1 MNPDTGTL
9 MSEADALALRQA
21 FGLAPRNSDSVFP
34 AHWPKFRVGLQVI
47 IGGVDCKIT
56 DIDGRQITAMP
67 VIDVWPK
74 LSQFE
79 SVTIGTADLR
89 VWKISRKGIVFRHQK
104 QCSE

>member
-1 MNPDTGTL
+1 MNPDTGT
-9 MSEADALALRQA
+9 MISEADAKALRTA
-21 FGLAPRNSDSVFP
+21 FGLGVDRVFP
-34 AHWPKFRVGLQVI
+34 ANWPKFRVGLQVI

-89 VWKISRKGIVFRHQK
+89 VWKISRNGIVFRHQK